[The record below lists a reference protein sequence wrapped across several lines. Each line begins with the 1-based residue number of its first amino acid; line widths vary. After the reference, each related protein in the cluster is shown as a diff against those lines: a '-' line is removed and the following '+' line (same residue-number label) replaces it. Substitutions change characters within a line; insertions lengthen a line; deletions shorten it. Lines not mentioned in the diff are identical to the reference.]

1 MLTLLTLKQKFVW
14 YLIIVV
20 VKANYFSIKHRFV
33 NLGVFIIY
41 LLTIFLK
48 EPYVKIL
55 TTVKWVIFHGKKLF
69 YGFSPDY
76 SLINKGN
83 ILIIHEYF
91 MEKGLSLDHRTC
103 IAKATLIYLQIDYTI
118 IQLWLVWLD
127 KMEIV
132 SLSMVHLRLSLTYP
146 REFVFQI
153 K

>member
-91 MEKGLSLDHRTC
+91 MEKLGKNIR
-103 IAKATLIYLQIDYTI
+103 
-118 IQLWLVWLD
+118 LV
-127 KMEIV
+127 
-132 SLSMVHLRLSLTYP
+132 Y
-146 REFVFQI
+146 
-153 K
+153 